1 MIVVVALIFSCEY
14 FFCNSGFSI
23 ICPFDVDVLLAR
35 IEVLLLLGRYLAEL
49 VPRDAESAFDLTPL
63 IP

>member
-1 MIVVVALIFSCEY
+1 VI
-14 FFCNSGFSI
+14 
-23 ICPFDVDVLLAR
+23 

-49 VPRDAESAFDLTPL
+49 VPRDVESALLLTPL